1 MGVCGASGQGE
12 PSGVEAGGLEAG
24 VKLAANASY
33 IVSVICTGSG
43 CREWKELTVH
53 SLALGLA
60 DAFILADEE
69 VELLIGVSDGTDLI
83 FLVDVVPEL

>member
-43 CREWKELTVH
+43 C
-53 SLALGLA
+53 
-60 DAFILADEE
+60 
-69 VELLIGVSDGTDLI
+69 
-83 FLVDVVPEL
+83 